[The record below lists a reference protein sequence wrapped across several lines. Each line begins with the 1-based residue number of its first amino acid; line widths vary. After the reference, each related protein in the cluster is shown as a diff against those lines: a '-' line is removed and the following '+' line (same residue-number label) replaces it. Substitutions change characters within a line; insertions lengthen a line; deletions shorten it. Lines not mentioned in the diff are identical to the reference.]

1 MRRTESIYWIN
12 NIFTQAR
19 CKMKKNKIVLELIA
33 ILVITALLAGCGGG
47 NKTPTETT
55 SPAPATKQ
63 DPRAPPILID
73 VTGTTSMSYYL
84 SGEDIDIKLS
94 FKGDPG
100 NMTKEPFEINPFPPA
115 ITVKLRGAH
124 SPSQDDESVRS
135 FPAGTAT
142 RRLEP
147 GEVVNYDLTWNQRND
162 QGQPVHYG
170 YYYLSLGPIAYG
182 EAGRIGPFSLS
193 WFPILPAEG
202 VLEKTIEVNQS
213 QTVNGVT
220 IKLERVELSKLGMN
234 VSVFT
239 IPPNPTERAPT
250 TPEGAPVGLS
260 TTGTE
265 PSTTGEGAATLPKS
279 PSSVI
284 PSPPLPLDMS
294 ITAEYRLDAGAVQE
308 ALDNRILGRLENGVE
323 CTWENLDL
331 VPKNTKLLTFTI
343 TELNGWEG
351 PWEFQIPL
359 Q

>member
-1 MRRTESIYWIN
+1 
-12 NIFTQAR
+12 
-19 CKMKKNKIVLELIA
+19 MKKLLIL
-33 ILVITALLAGCGGG
+33 LVTLVVCASTIIGCAQT
-47 NKTPTETT
+47 TPTPT
-55 SPAPATKQ
+55 APATKQ
-63 DPRAPPILID
+63 APHAPRIPID
-73 VTGTTSMSYYL
+73 VTGTTSKSYYL
-84 SGEDIDIKLS
+84 SGEYIDIKIS

-115 ITVKLRGAH
+115 ITVKLRGPH

-182 EAGRIGPFSLS
+182 ETGRIGPFSLS

-213 QTVNGVT
+213 QTVNGIT
-220 IKLERVELSKLGMN
+220 IKLERVELSNLGMN

-260 TTGTE
+260 TTETE
-265 PSTTGEGAATLPKS
+265 PSTSGEVVTTLPKGPLS
-279 PSSVI
+279 KGPSV
-284 PSPPLPLDMS
+284 LPLNMS
-294 ITAEYRLDAGAVQE
+294 ITAEYRLDGGAVQE
-308 ALDNRILGRLENGVE
+308 AWSNRSLGRLENGVE
-323 CTWENLDL
+323 CIWKNLDL

-343 TELNGWEG
+343 TEINGWEG
-351 PWEFQIPL
+351 PWEFKIPL
-359 Q
+359 E